1 MTRARLPCSLHF
13 PTSPSGSR
21 SQQYNLPGIFF
32 SRSHEFTN
40 KLDSAFPR
48 KSGGRSTLFP
58 VKEDPT
64 RLATSSPFPS
74 RSARRKPPLLDNLA
88 PPTGSLL
95 SKASTGSAGP
105 ISPSRTLTHVRS
117 VPSAT
122 VEQEKRDTARRASGD
137 STTSGQTNRSIISP
151 NAEESQLSS
160 SRTGS
165 EPPAPLGLRQR
176 PSGAARALWPFLAY
190 ERWCHQARILGTG
203 FVSRTRAPA
212 FSE

>member
-137 STTSGQTNRSIISP
+137 STTSGQINRTAIP
-151 NAEESQLSS
+151 LKAEES
-160 SRTGS
+160 
-165 EPPAPLGLRQR
+165 
-176 PSGAARALWPFLAY
+176 
-190 ERWCHQARILGTG
+190 
-203 FVSRTRAPA
+203 
-212 FSE
+212 